1 MATGGEILIDCLL
14 ALGSKKAFGIPG
26 ESYLAVLD
34 AIYDKRED
42 FDFILCR
49 NEGGAAFM
57 ASAHGKLTQEPGLC
71 FVTRGPG
78 AMNAAIG
85 VHTACLLYTSP
96 SPRDTA

>member
-42 FDFILCR
+42 FDFILCL
-49 NEGGAAFM
+49 
-57 ASAHGKLTQEPGLC
+57 SLIH
-71 FVTRGPG
+71 
-78 AMNAAIG
+78 I
-85 VHTACLLYTSP
+85 
-96 SPRDTA
+96 